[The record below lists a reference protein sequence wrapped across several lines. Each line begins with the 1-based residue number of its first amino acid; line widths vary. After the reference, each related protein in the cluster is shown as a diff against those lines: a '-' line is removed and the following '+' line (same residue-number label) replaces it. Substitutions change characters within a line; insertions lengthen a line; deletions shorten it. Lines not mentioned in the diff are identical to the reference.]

1 MPCIEYA
8 DSGWERARE
17 EVSPM
22 AMIVQ
27 CAQCQA
33 RYSLEEKRF
42 NGQASIR
49 FRCTKCQATLSVQA
63 PVGTGSG
70 APAGAPGGSPENTTV
85 RFTRRPWL
93 DEGKALS
100 LVVIEGPMK
109 GKIFPVTK
117 PKVLLGRRGTD
128 IVMEDS
134 GVSRKHCAVEV
145 HGSSAMLVDLGS
157 SNGTFVDGQRVE
169 THPLKHTSEFRIGST
184 TVMFSVKGKE

>member
-1 MPCIEYA
+1 
-8 DSGWERARE
+8 
-17 EVSPM
+17 M

-27 CAQCQA
+27 CTQCQA

-63 PVGTGSG
+63 PAGTGPG

-85 RFTRRPWL
+85 RYTRRPWL
-93 DEGKALS
+93 DEDKALS
-100 LVVIEGPMK
+100 LVVTEGPMK

-134 GVSRKHCAVEV
+134 GVSRKHCSVEV

-169 THPLKHTSEFRIGST
+169 THPLEHMSYFRIGST